1 MDHKL
6 CIQSNFYVW
15 IFFIKHP
22 PFQNWRTWSF
32 VNQVFLFATIYRMS
46 AHSTHSIWHISI
58 RAINANYAFNNVN
71 LKSTKTRRIHQNWKN
86 CKHTLCAR
94 VKFFFFFLSLFR
106 SFAAQCQIIH
116 NRQHTAL
123 HICNALDKYILVS
136 FGEKSCWYGRIGPC
150 NQDQAWKNKTATD
163 PIN

>member
-1 MDHKL
+1 MNIFYKASTFSKL
-6 CIQSNFYVW
+6 KNVIICQSSFPFRNYIFIAWAPIQLIQYGIYRYGQLMQIMHLIMLIWNRRKHDG
-15 IFFIKHP
+15 FIKIGKI
-22 PFQNWRTWSF
+22 
-32 VNQVFLFATIYRMS
+32 A
-46 AHSTHSIWHISI
+46 STHCVHAS
-58 RAINANYAFNNVN
+58 NVF
-71 LKSTKTRRIHQNWKN
+71 S
-86 CKHTLCAR
+86 
-94 VKFFFFFLSLFR
+94 FFR
-106 SFAAQCQIIH
+106 SFAAQCQIKH